1 MVTVTVSSSNLL
13 LRRLM
18 SDSRLVGSKNRYCL
32 CETCE
37 KNSRGGYGPEGEA
50 SGCES
55 DAGASDDDLSDSEPV
70 PTAVGNVNERR
81 TRRGVY
87 AIIQEQDD
95 DSDESDDEE
104 KEGNKPLANASDV
117 AEVDLD
123 LGGDS
128 TSSVPRSVSRRSAS
142 RFVSSVSTIHHLTL
156 SCSS

>member
-1 MVTVTVSSSNLL
+1 M
-13 LRRLM
+13 
-18 SDSRLVGSKNRYCL
+18 
-32 CETCE
+32 
-37 KNSRGGYGPEGEA
+37 
-50 SGCES
+50 
-55 DAGASDDDLSDSEPV
+55 

-123 LGGDS
+123 LSGDS
-128 TSSVPRSVSRRSAS
+128 SSVLRSTSRRSAS
-142 RFVSSVSTIHHLTL
+142 RFVSNASTI
-156 SCSS
+156 S

>member
-1 MVTVTVSSSNLL
+1 M
-13 LRRLM
+13 
-18 SDSRLVGSKNRYCL
+18 
-32 CETCE
+32 
-37 KNSRGGYGPEGEA
+37 
-50 SGCES
+50 
-55 DAGASDDDLSDSEPV
+55 

-104 KEGNKPLANASDV
+104 KEENKPLANASDV

-128 TSSVPRSVSRRSAS
+128 SSVLRSTS
-142 RFVSSVSTIHHLTL
+142 RFVSKLCPDRSSSDPFPSFKQFFA
-156 SCSS
+156 SC

>member
-1 MVTVTVSSSNLL
+1 M
-13 LRRLM
+13 
-18 SDSRLVGSKNRYCL
+18 
-32 CETCE
+32 
-37 KNSRGGYGPEGEA
+37 
-50 SGCES
+50 
-55 DAGASDDDLSDSEPV
+55 

-117 AEVDLD
+117 AEVDLE

-128 TSSVPRSVSRRSAS
+128 SSALRSASRGSAS
-142 RFVSSVSTIHHLTL
+142 RFVSDASIVHILTL
-156 SCSS
+156 SSFQQLCPSHQSSLRVN